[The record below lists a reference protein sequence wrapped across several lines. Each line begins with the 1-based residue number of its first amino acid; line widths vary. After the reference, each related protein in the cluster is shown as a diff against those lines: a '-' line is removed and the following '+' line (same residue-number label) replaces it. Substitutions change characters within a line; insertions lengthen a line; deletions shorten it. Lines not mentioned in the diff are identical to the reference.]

1 MEKKSL
7 ILGCSAALGS
17 EALYGLSYIFTKTAT
32 NDATPLALLGWR
44 FLVAFLV
51 MSALILTKV
60 IHVNFSG
67 KKLMPVLLISLFDPV
82 LYFIGETFGIS
93 HTSASE
99 SGVFLAC
106 IPVAALIASTVML
119 HKRPSRQQVI
129 GILITLIGV
138 LITVLAS
145 NATTSLSIIGY
156 LFLLLAVCSYALY
169 TVFVE
174 KAVDFTGIEATYMM
188 LIAGALVFV
197 TLALTEAK
205 LNHSLTSLITLP
217 MTDTAFL
224 TAVLY
229 QAIGSSV
236 LALFLSNYAIAKVGV
251 NRAASFIGISTVVSI
266 IAGVLFLGEHFGG
279 YQIIGA
285 VIIITGVYLANM
297 IIKI

>member
-1 MEKKSL
+1 
-7 ILGCSAALGS
+7 
-17 EALYGLSYIFTKTAT
+17 
-32 NDATPLALLGWR
+32 
-44 FLVAFLV
+44 
-51 MSALILTKV
+51 
-60 IHVNFSG
+60 
-67 KKLMPVLLISLFDPV
+67 MPVLLISLFDPV

>member
-44 FLVAFLV
+44 FLIAFLV

-197 TLALTEAK
+197 ALALTEAK

>member
-44 FLVAFLV
+44 FLIAFLV

-188 LIAGALVFV
+188 LIAGTLVFV
-197 TLALTEAK
+197 ALALTEAK

>member
-205 LNHSLTSLITLP
+205 LNHNLTSLITLP

>member
-1 MEKKSL
+1 M
-7 ILGCSAALGS
+7 
-17 EALYGLSYIFTKTAT
+17 
-32 NDATPLALLGWR
+32 
-44 FLVAFLV
+44 
-51 MSALILTKV
+51 
-60 IHVNFSG
+60 
-67 KKLMPVLLISLFDPV
+67 
-82 LYFIGETFGIS
+82 
-93 HTSASE
+93 
-99 SGVFLAC
+99 
-106 IPVAALIASTVML
+106 
-119 HKRPSRQQVI
+119 
-129 GILITLIGV
+129 
-138 LITVLAS
+138 AS

-156 LFLLLAVCSYALY
+156 LFLLLGVCSYALY

-197 TLALTEAK
+197 TLALTEEK
-205 LNHSLTSLITLP
+205 LNHNLTSLITLP

-236 LALFLSNYAIAKVGV
+236 LALFVSNYAIAKVGV

>member
-44 FLVAFLV
+44 FLIAFLV

-266 IAGVLFLGEHFGG
+266 IAGV
-279 YQIIGA
+279 
-285 VIIITGVYLANM
+285 YLANM

>member
-205 LNHSLTSLITLP
+205 PNHSLTSLITLP

>member
-1 MEKKSL
+1 
-7 ILGCSAALGS
+7 
-17 EALYGLSYIFTKTAT
+17 
-32 NDATPLALLGWR
+32 
-44 FLVAFLV
+44 
-51 MSALILTKV
+51 
-60 IHVNFSG
+60 
-67 KKLMPVLLISLFDPV
+67 
-82 LYFIGETFGIS
+82 
-93 HTSASE
+93 
-99 SGVFLAC
+99 
-106 IPVAALIASTVML
+106 
-119 HKRPSRQQVI
+119 
-129 GILITLIGV
+129 
-138 LITVLAS
+138 
-145 NATTSLSIIGY
+145 
-156 LFLLLAVCSYALY
+156 
-169 TVFVE
+169 
-174 KAVDFTGIEATYMM
+174 MM

-205 LNHSLTSLITLP
+205 LNHNLTSLIALP

-279 YQIIGA
+279 CQIVGA